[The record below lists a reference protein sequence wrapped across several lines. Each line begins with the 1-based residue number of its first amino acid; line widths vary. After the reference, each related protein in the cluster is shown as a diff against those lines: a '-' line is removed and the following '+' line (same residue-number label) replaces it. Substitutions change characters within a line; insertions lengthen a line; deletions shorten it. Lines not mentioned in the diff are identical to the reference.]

1 MSATIN
7 LEKKHFPV
15 LLKELISII
24 SPLYSGTFID
34 CTFGQGGFSREILKN
49 KSNKIVAIDRDKDV
63 FKYSNILK
71 KKYGSR
77 FIFQNKKFGDIAS
90 LNFTGNNIKGVI
102 FDLGFSTN
110 QIKDLSKGFSFKSKT
125 KLNMKMGLNKFSA
138 HEVINTM
145 SYDDINKIIKFF
157 GEEKKSKLISRSI
170 IRKRKIQELNTKDL
184 VFIIDQIKKKN
195 FKINNSTKTFQAIRI
210 FVNKEISQLIYG
222 LIDAFKILPIGGVIA
237 VITFHSIEDKI
248 VKFFFKYYSENYSF
262 SRYVPNQKEKKKLF
276 KLIKKKPITPTSE
289 EIQINPPSRSAKLRY
304 AVKINNSNDFSDF
317 EKKFKFLLDI
327 ENLGDNL

>member
-1 MSATIN
+1 MN

-15 LLKELISII
+15 LIKELVSII

-34 CTFGQGGFSREILKN
+34 CTFGQGGFSKEILKN

-63 FKYSNILK
+63 LKYSNILK

-90 LNFTGNNIKGVI
+90 LNFIGNNIKGII

-125 KLNMKMGLNKFSA
+125 KLDMKMGLNKFSA

-145 SYDDINKIIKFF
+145 SYDHINKIIKFF

-170 IRKRKIQELNTKDL
+170 VRKRKIHELNTRDL
-184 VFIIDQIKKKN
+184 VSIIDQIKKKN

-262 SRYVPNQKEKKKLF
+262 SRYVPDQIEKKKLF
-276 KLIKKKPITPTSE
+276 KLIKKKPITPTAK

-304 AVKINNSNDFSDF
+304 AIKINNSNDFSDF
-317 EKKFKFLLDI
+317 EKKFRFLLDI